1 MLWISPVRILMKKGD
16 YSHLLINDV
25 QISSSLS
32 LSFSLISLS
41 LCSTSFKVLSQIFIG
56 AVDHLHVLRRALGS
70 QACYF

>member
-1 MLWISPVRILMKKGD
+1 MLWISPVRMLMNKGD

-32 LSFSLISLS
+32 LYLSSLLS
-41 LCSTSFKVLSQIFIG
+41 LCSTSFIVLSQVFIR
-56 AVDHLHVLRRALGS
+56 AVDHLHVLLCALGS